1 MSNRINTDQQLRRE
15 ALKTLT
21 RRQLFRQCSTGMGA
35 IALASLMNEDLFA
48 SPGASVGPVKR
59 ADPLALKQP
68 HFKPRAKNIIY
79 LHMAG
84 APSQLDLFDP
94 KPKLNEFDGQ
104 PIPDSLTKG
113 ERFAFIKGTPKI
125 LGSPYKFGRYGQS
138 GTILSELLPNL
149 ATIVDDIAVVR
160 SLHTDHFN
168 HAPAQLFVHTGS
180 QIAGRPRMGSWA
192 TDGLGAA
199 NRGLPGFVV

>member
-1 MSNRINTDQQLRRE
+1 MLSVGRVLTTKKRPESIRCQLDSPPIRELRRE
-15 ALKTLT
+15 VLKTIT

-35 IALASLMNEDLFA
+35 IALASLMNENLFA
-48 SPGASVGPVKR
+48 GPARAPGITKR
-59 ADPLALKQP
+59 ADPLALKPP

-104 PIPDSLTKG
+104 PIPESLTKG

-125 LGSPYKFGRYGQS
+125 LGSPYQFGRYGKS
-138 GTILSELLPNL
+138 GTDPLR
-149 ATIVDDIAVVR
+149 IAAEPG
-160 SLHTDHFN
+160 DHC
-168 HAPAQLFVHTGS
+168 
-180 QIAGRPRMGSWA
+180 R
-192 TDGLGAA
+192 
-199 NRGLPGFVV
+199 